1 MIAARI
7 VGMISRTSVKA
18 TKEAAARIVQYL
30 GRGGVDDAEHLEP
43 YGFTSR
49 PKPGAEAVIVNV
61 GADASAPVVIVVADR
76 RYRVTS
82 LQPGEVALHDDQG
95 QSVTLY
101 RDRIEV
107 AAPKVIVNST
117 NVYLGGAGPA
127 GPLDG
132 LVHGSGVDPFTGLT
146 YAALQSTSAKVA
158 AAK

>member
-7 VGMISRTSVKA
+7 AGMISRATVKA
-18 TKEAAARIVQYL
+18 TKEAAARVVQYL

-43 YGFTSR
+43 YGLTSR
-49 PKPGAEAVIVNV
+49 PKPGAEAVVVHV

-76 RYRVTS
+76 RYRLTS

-95 QSVTLY
+95 QRVTLY

-107 AAPKVIVNST
+107 EAPKVVVNSPS
-117 NVYLGGAGPA
+117 VYLGGAGPA

-132 LVHGSGVDPFTGLT
+132 LVHGSGVDPLTGLT
-146 YAALQSTSAKVA
+146 YTALLSTSAKVA